1 MKSKKEKNLIIRVRI
16 VVKKLS
22 LRNTHILYIALNTQ
36 IFLNVNTKQFLFF
49 LYVCKWVPVR
59 YCVNEYH

>member
-22 LRNTHILYIALNTQ
+22 LRNTHILYIALYTQ

-49 LYVCKWVPVR
+49 CMF
-59 YCVNEYH
+59 VNEYL